1 MELKKL
7 IVFGIIVVLFSL
19 IITFLV
25 RFARAAEV
33 IDRADLAWLD
43 RALIAHRGLHD
54 ENKTVPENSIPAFR
68 GAVEKG
74 FIIELDVAMTKD
86 KKLVVYHD
94 KKLRRG
100 LGIEQYLHE
109 LTYEELSQY
118 KIFGSAETIPLFRD
132 VLALVGGRV
141 PLLVE
146 IKNEGKVGEMESL
159 LYEELKGYQ
168 GEYAI
173 QAFNPFTL
181 GWFRKNAPEVI
192 RGQLSGSFTVSDYE
206 VEYAGTTRLPGYQ
219 KFLLENLLLNFT
231 SRPHFIAY
239 KVNHATNAR
248 LRSLRKLGVPLLGWT
263 IKEKAEYEKAK
274 GKFDNLIMDP
284 VISEITGGLPQ

>member
-100 LGIEQYLHE
+100 LGLEQYLHE

-118 KIFGSAETIPLFRD
+118 KIRVRGNHSLIPRCA
-132 VLALVGGRV
+132 ALVGGRV

-146 IKNEGKVGEMESL
+146 IKMKEKSGKWRACSTRNSKAI
-159 LYEELKGYQ
+159 KG
-168 GEYAI
+168 
-173 QAFNPFTL
+173 NMPFRRSTPL
-181 GWFRKNAPEVI
+181 RLAGFENAPEVI
-192 RGQLSGSFTVSDYE
+192 RGQLSAVYRE
-206 VEYAGTTRLPGYQ
+206 RLWNMREPARVPKISPGESAPQ
-219 KFLLENLLLNFT
+219 F
-231 SRPHFIAY
+231 Y
-239 KVNHATNAR
+239 KPATFHC
-248 LRSLRKLGVPLLGWT
+248 L
-263 IKEKAEYEKAK
+263 
-274 GKFDNLIMDP
+274 
-284 VISEITGGLPQ
+284 